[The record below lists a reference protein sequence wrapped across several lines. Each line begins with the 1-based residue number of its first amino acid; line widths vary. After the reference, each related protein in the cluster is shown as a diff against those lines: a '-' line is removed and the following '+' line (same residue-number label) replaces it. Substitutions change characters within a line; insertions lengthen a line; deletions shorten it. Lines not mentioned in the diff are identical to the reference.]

1 MLSHNKIKIM
11 RIALKIAYIGTEYY
25 GFQTQPGVPTIEG
38 KIHKALKELSAM
50 KNPSKARYLASGRTD
65 RGVYALGQVIAF
77 DTDNA
82 EAARPGTI
90 NSALAQIWVYAWAR
104 VDANFNAR
112 TSAMEREYLY
122 VFWGKGLDIE
132 KMKDAASI
140 FPGRHDFRNFA
151 DEDKEKATLCDIKRI
166 SIQNEGDWFYL
177 GITATRF
184 LQHMV
189 RKIAASLKLAGKGEI
204 DRKRLSKML
213 DCSITD
219 SLQPLDA
226 NGLFLKNVVYPDI
239 KWNIDG
245 YARSRAVEDIHE
257 LFINHGTTARMLDE
271 IERGMMPMNS

>member
-1 MLSHNKIKIM
+1 VDRKPGEIKM
-11 RIALKIAYIGTEYY
+11 RIALKFAYLGNDYY
-25 GFQTQPGVPTIEG
+25 GYQIQPGVSTIEG
-38 KIHKALKELSAM
+38 KLLKALKDCGAL
-50 KNPSKARYLASGRTD
+50 KNISKARYAASGRTD
-65 RGVYALGQVIAF
+65 RGVHALGQVIAF

-82 EAARPGTI
+82 EAVKPGII

-104 VDANFNAR
+104 VDDNFNAR

-132 KMKDAASI
+132 KMKDSASI

-151 DEDKEKATLCDIKRI
+151 DEDKEKTTVCDIKRI
-166 SIQNEGDWFYL
+166 SIHNEGDWFYL

-204 DRKRLSKML
+204 DRERLSKML

-219 SLQPLDA
+219 TLQPLDA
-226 NGLFLKNVVYPDI
+226 NGLILKNVVYPDI

-245 YARSRAVEDIHE
+245 YARSRAVEDIQE
-257 LFINHGTTARMLDE
+257 LFISHGTIARVLDE
-271 IERGMMPMNS
+271 IERGMIPLNS

>member
-1 MLSHNKIKIM
+1 MDRKPGEIKV
-11 RIALKIAYIGTEYY
+11 RIALKFAYLGTDYY
-25 GFQTQPGVPTIEG
+25 GYQIQPGVPTIEG
-38 KIHKALKELSAM
+38 KLLKALKDCGAL
-50 KNPSKARYLASGRTD
+50 KNIPKARYAASGRTD
-65 RGVYALGQVIAF
+65 RGVHALGQVIAF

-82 EAARPGTI
+82 EAAKPGKI
-90 NSALAQIWVYAWAR
+90 NSALQQIWVYAWAR

-132 KMKDAASI
+132 KMNDAASI

-166 SIQNEGDWFYL
+166 SIHNEGDWFYL

-189 RKIAASLKLAGKGEI
+189 RKIAAALKLAGKGEI

-219 SLQPLDA
+219 TLQPLDA

-245 YARSRAVEDIHE
+245 YARSRAVEEIHE
-257 LFINHGTTARMLDE
+257 LFISHGTTARVLDE
-271 IERGMMPMNS
+271 IERGMILR